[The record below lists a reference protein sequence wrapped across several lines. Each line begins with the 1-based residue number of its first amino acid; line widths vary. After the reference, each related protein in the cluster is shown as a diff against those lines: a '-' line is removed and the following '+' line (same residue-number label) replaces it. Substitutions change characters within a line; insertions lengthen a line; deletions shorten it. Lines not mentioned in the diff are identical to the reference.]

1 MIRYVLDT
9 DIGDDIDDAF
19 ALDSALKKN
28 VPLLGVTTVFKN
40 TDDRARI
47 AKKMLEL
54 YGKSLPVYAGLGQTL
69 DGIPRTTE
77 HCCQWTDDLFC
88 DKYTPDNATSRGN
101 DENAAV
107 DFIVDCAKKY
117 GKDFVVLAIGPL
129 TNVAAAVKKA
139 PEIMNASGG
148 IIMMGG
154 DYVNQYTEWNIFC
167 DVDAAKIVFGS
178 DLKITAFGFEVTSR
192 FMITEKQQ
200 EYIFG
205 MNSDAYHS
213 YLAELSRLWSLSKP
227 EGWRI
232 VLHDVLVARYATE
245 PFCKTA
251 EISVHLE
258 TESPYTYG
266 MTANLD
272 KFDLV
277 KSPLGKKIT
286 VAVEPDLDE
295 INATEMEIIGY
306 NEKQIREAK
315 L

>member
-19 ALDSALKKN
+19 ALDYALKKN

-47 AKKMLEL
+47 AKKMLDL
-54 YGKSLPVYAGLGQTL
+54 YGKRLPVYAGLGQTL
-69 DGIPRTTE
+69 DVIYRTTE
-77 HCCQWTDDLFC
+77 HCCQWTDDLA
-88 DKYTPDNATSRGN
+88 DPKYAPDNAESCGS

-139 PEIMNASGG
+139 PEIMNKSGG
-148 IIMMGG
+148 VIMMGG
-154 DYVNQYTEWNIFC
+154 DYADQYTEWNIFC
-167 DVDAAKIVFGS
+167 DVAAAKIVFGS
-178 DLKITAFGFEVTSR
+178 DMKITAFGFEVTSR

-232 VLHDVLVARYATE
+232 VLHDVLVARYAVE
-245 PFCKTA
+245 PFCKTN
-251 EISVHLE
+251 EIGVHLE
-258 TESPYTYG
+258 TENPYTYG
-266 MTANLD
+266 MTVNID
-272 KFDLV
+272 RFDLV
-277 KSPLGKKIT
+277 DSPSGKKIT
-286 VAVEPDLDE
+286 VAVDPDMDE
-295 INATEMEIIGY
+295 INAAEMKIIGY
-306 NEKQIREAK
+306 KEVN